1 MNIKLLSSMV
11 LVMIVISFPV
21 WAQGQ
26 SMGSKSG
33 NISSQQTGQS
43 KLSANKQ
50 TRPNN
55 TPGMN
60 VNSNPGRNQG
70 FGNGNN
76 PNKNN
81 RHDSGDN
88 NKGDWHSGNDKWDGK
103 HHHDWKHHKFNP
115 LYAPYY
121 YFGYYG
127 YPPYNGYYAYV
138 DPDYP
143 LGYGTTLGTTL
154 ERPSNLEINQFNES
168 APAPQEYRQDNPGA
182 GNIYTE
188 PQEDTVVEYYNPP
201 PSEEQTIYVWV
212 DEGGVRNYVNDID
225 LVPMRYR
232 DIVTI
237 MGAE

>member
-1 MNIKLLSSMV
+1 MNIKLLSSLV
-11 LVMIVISFPV
+11 LALIVISFPV

-26 SMGSKSG
+26 SLGFKSG
-33 NISSQQTGQS
+33 NLGQQTGQS
-43 KLSANKQ
+43 KLGASKQ

-55 TPGMN
+55 TPGMK
-60 VNSNPGRNQG
+60 VNSNPGRDQG
-70 FGNGNN
+70 FGNGNK
-76 PNKNN
+76 PNNN
-81 RHDSGDN
+81 RHDSVDN
-88 NKGDWHSGNDKWDGK
+88 NKGNWHGGNDKWDGK

-121 YFGYYG
+121 YLGYYG

-154 ERPSNLEINQFNES
+154 ERPSNLEINQFNQN
-168 APAPQEYRQDNPGA
+168 APAPQEYRQDNSGP

-232 DIVTI
+232 DVVTI